1 MKYILHLLI
10 SIDQLGNV
18 IAGGNPDNTI
28 SARVGFYNHH
38 YPDDQK
44 VTFFWKVFEWIINT
58 TFWPID
64 GPNHCHE
71 AYHNDAGEFFDT
83 GTKDW
88 AVAILFIII
97 TITCIG
103 IAAILYLLYFLK
115 IISPKKIDRAN
126 NIKERLIVLHS
137 KLNATV
143 NEIQEYPIERSEELI
158 ADAQLNIDCA
168 THILALLDSMSPS
181 RSSIEIT

>member
-44 VTFFWKVFEWIINT
+44 VTFFWKAFEWIINT

-88 AVAILFIII
+88 AVALLSILILL
-97 TITCIG
+97 TCLL
-103 IAAILYLLYFLK
+103 IAPLLYALYALG
-115 IISPKKIDRAN
+115 IVSPKNIDRKE
-126 NIKERLIVLHS
+126 NIRERLIVLHS

-143 NEIQEYPIERSEELI
+143 NEIQEYPITRNEELI
-158 ADAQLNIDCA
+158 ADAQLNIACA
-168 THILALLDSMSPS
+168 QDILALLNKMPRDEFLSN
-181 RSSIEIT
+181 

>member
-1 MKYILHLLI
+1 MKYILNLLI

-28 SARVGFYNHH
+28 SARVGFYNYH
-38 YPDDQK
+38 YSEEKK
-44 VTFFWKVFEWIINT
+44 VTLFWKVFEFVIDT

-88 AVAILFIII
+88 AVAVLSVFIIGS
-97 TITCIG
+97 CVF
-103 IAAILYLLYFLK
+103 IAGLLYTLYVVNL
-115 IISPKKIDRAN
+115 ISPKKIDRAN
-126 NIKERLIVLHS
+126 NIRERLVILHA
-137 KLNATV
+137 KLNATG
-143 NEIQEYPIERSEELI
+143 NEIREYPIPKNEELI
-158 ADAQLNIDCA
+158 MDAQLNIECA
-168 THILALLDSMSPS
+168 TDILMLLKNMP
-181 RSSIEIT
+181 ENVTQKA

>member
-44 VTFFWKVFEWIINT
+44 VTFFYKAFEWIINT

-88 AVAILFIII
+88 AVALLSILI
-97 TITCIG
+97 
-103 IAAILYLLYFLK
+103 
-115 IISPKKIDRAN
+115 
-126 NIKERLIVLHS
+126 
-137 KLNATV
+137 
-143 NEIQEYPIERSEELI
+143 PI
-158 ADAQLNIDCA
+158 
-168 THILALLDSMSPS
+168 
-181 RSSIEIT
+181 